1 LDTISRTIRFKVQE
15 VKLIEEFLEKNPFFD
30 FSSLTRTAVNEF
42 IRNPNLLIQGI
53 DLPKSEKPNFAQESR
68 GR

>member
-1 LDTISRTIRFKVQE
+1 